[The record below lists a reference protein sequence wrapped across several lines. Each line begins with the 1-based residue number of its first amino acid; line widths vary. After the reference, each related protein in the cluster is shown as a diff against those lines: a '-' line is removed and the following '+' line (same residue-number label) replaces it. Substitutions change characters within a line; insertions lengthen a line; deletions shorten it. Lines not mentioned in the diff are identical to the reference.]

1 MNNNLI
7 FERSMFV
14 IVTKNN
20 LSEVR
25 DLIDFIR
32 SVPVEH
38 IVGYT
43 SQVDPDILCLD
54 PNERR
59 AFQKKFSENYS
70 SNIFIGVE
78 QVNDDYIRLRSACY
92 DIDYDTN
99 SMDYHNVVIHVGDE
113 LQVVGS
119 SVVLTENNSPMQ
131 KLLSGIGNP
140 FQVFIF
146 DSGDVSSKIEPLK
159 HMLMG

>member
-1 MNNNLI
+1 M
-7 FERSMFV
+7 

-25 DLIDFIR
+25 GLIDFIR

-59 AFQKKFSENYS
+59 TFQKKFPENYS

-78 QVNDDYIRLRSACY
+78 QVNDEYIRLRSVCY
-92 DIDYDTN
+92 GIDYDTN
-99 SMDYHNVVIHVGDE
+99 SIDYHNVVIHVGDE

-119 SVVLTENNSPMQ
+119 SVVLTENNSSMQ
-131 KLLSGIGNP
+131 KFLGGIGNP
-140 FQVFIF
+140 FQIFIF
-146 DSGDVSSKIEPLK
+146 DSSDVSSKLEFLR